1 MRCFGSRRPSQR
13 SGFTLIEAVVGTVL
27 IGVFAST
34 TLLAFRVHNTQLQN
48 ATDTLQAVRFAD
60 EKLDDLLQGKGP
72 VRPAVGTVPGQAD
85 WQWSVELLN
94 RTVPLANARAEVSR
108 LRVVR
113 VTDKRVLV
121 STDFV
126 SHVEPPKSGGASR

>member
-1 MRCFGSRRPSQR
+1 
-13 SGFTLIEAVVGTVL
+13 LIEAVVGTVL

-48 ATDTLQAVRFAD
+48 AADTLQAVRFAD
-60 EKLDDLLQGKGP
+60 EKLEGLLQGKGA
-72 VRPAVGTVPGQAD
+72 VRPATGSVPGNGG
-85 WQWSVELLN
+85 WRWSVRLLN
-94 RTVPLANARAEVSR
+94 NTARIANARAEVSQ

-113 VTDKRVLV
+113 LSDQRVLV

-126 SHVEPPKSGGASR
+126 SFVEPPRSGGASR